1 MKVSNIVF
9 EDAQCRAELIYATNW
24 ACALHEVLKYQD
36 IIFISAAPN
45 SIHECVEYKIKDGVY
60 QIPYTLHC
68 NPLLIRNRSWIITI
82 HKDKIFWKNL
92 LEKTFLASKK
102 WVKNIQTAGYNGAY
116 TVLKRK
122 SELNPIPTGKG

>member
-1 MKVSNIVF
+1 MLIFPVYE

-45 SIHECVEYKIKDGVY
+45 SIHECVEYEIKDGEY
-60 QIPYTLHC
+60 Q
-68 NPLLIRNRSWIITI
+68 N
-82 HKDKIFWKNL
+82 
-92 LEKTFLASKK
+92 
-102 WVKNIQTAGYNGAY
+102 
-116 TVLKRK
+116 LKRK